1 MHVLGDGGGSSQYS
15 TNISSSQLH
24 FCSMLRS
31 LRVSLPIA
39 AGLTS
44 YNAVNFKSFSQA
56 KSTRVKPLCLK
67 NKVVLITGA
76 TAGIGASCAWRFAEE
91 GCHLVLVGRR
101 DDRLQKL
108 KKELIAA
115 YPSIDVHTVKMS
127 VTDLKAVA
135 ELPKS
140 LPAKFQ
146 NVDILLNN
154 AGLALGVTP
163 AESND
168 VEAAKTVMDTN
179 VLGTIAMCS
188 AFLPGMKERGTGHLI
203 NMGSIAVRYS

>member
-1 MHVLGDGGGSSQYS
+1 M
-15 TNISSSQLH
+15 
-24 FCSMLRS
+24 
-31 LRVSLPIA
+31 
-39 AGLTS
+39 
-44 YNAVNFKSFSQA
+44 
-56 KSTRVKPLCLK
+56 
-67 NKVVLITGA
+67 
-76 TAGIGASCAWRFAEE
+76 
-91 GCHLVLVGRR
+91 LVGRR

-108 KKELIAA
+108 KKEIIAA
-115 YPSIDVHTVKMS
+115 YPNVDVHTVKMS
-127 VTDLKAVA
+127 VTDLQAVA
-135 ELPKS
+135 ELPKK

-163 AESND
+163 AEAND

-203 NMGSIAVRYS
+203 NMGSIAVSNIIALILKYSRRRMPCCHQRYLNL